1 LRNGAHGE
9 GRTLPVRS
17 CVQCGVSG
25 DKGSLLRIAGRPE
38 RGWEPD
44 PEGKRP
50 GRGIYLCRKAECI
63 EGFMRRVRTPK
74 GGARWRMGPGG
85 AVLADRLA
93 AWWAVEAEKQ
103 GE

>member
-1 LRNGAHGE
+1 MGHRE

-25 DKGSLLRIAGRPE
+25 GKGSLLRIAGRPGV
-38 RGWEPD
+38 GWEPD
-44 PEGKRP
+44 PEGKKP
-50 GRGIYLCRKAECI
+50 GRGIYLCREDDCI

-74 GGARWRMGPGG
+74 GGARWKMGPGG

-93 AWWAVEAEKQ
+93 ECWAAEAEKQ